1 MLIYLLVNSVLEV
14 VPNGNIALEA
24 LLVALEGVT
33 LNRTYKTLIKKSHE
47 RQKLPETQKENCL
60 DKSPLILTRSPI
72 RITANTIN
80 GSAVAAANRER
91 ILLLRCGD
99 IEQNPGPEPRGE
111 QQRKKFSSTV
121 VTSYNVRGIN
131 DEKKLRHLINKV
143 YKDMKRNSTES
154 IICFQE
160 TFVEKE
166 GKLSYLWRGNL
177 HLTPGTGSSCGCLT
191 LTSSNLN
198 ILEAADLDGRA
209 HIISCQRTNEQ
220 DTAYVIANIYAPNPN
235 NLEKIDF
242 FDRVLDKVQDFKERF
257 NCSNVIIAGDFN
269 LNFDWKEAK
278 NRQYTAQERRVADF
292 VKENTEALQLKDCW
306 ENRNK
311 FTWRRPNT
319 EIFSTIDRILYSS
332 QTLAL
337 NSVDTNWSYRF
348 SDHAAVVA
356 DFSIKDKYIGPR
368 TRLTRLDPSLV
379 KSSKYRPKIEQGF
392 RDMMETAPHD
402 WNPHLKLE
410 FAKVCI
416 RTVVEQAQA
425 ERKRQEKTEEEEL
438 NDEIELSVNKLASGD
453 GIDTHN
459 LIDYVEEL
467 RVRKQ
472 VIIEERGTR
481 LAEKLGTKWYNEGEK
496 STRYFMSLL
505 NRSLP
510 DRFELI
516 QGEDNVVISDPAR
529 IEEAIVKFY
538 KTLYEEHGL
547 AANDDQDFFNHI
559 ESISGEDN
567 DFIARE
573 MTTGELLETLQT
585 CADSSPGP
593 DGIPYS
599 ILRLLWPIYGDLLSK
614 AWKYSLEK
622 RSLPPSHKT
631 SFLRL
636 IPKAGKDLKKLTNW
650 RPITLSNCDHKLI
663 TKTYAKRLCEKVSS
677 KISGCQTAYL

>member
-1 MLIYLLVNSVLEV
+1 MYILQSSSARTLEQASRVLFRSRRTLQKEFFFSRTTAIRSSERYPTWSLQVSQSFFTIIQYKKHVFYLKLSRKRFLNSKSADVCVALPARRRNFLNYLKSLKCLFRFIQSLNHCFFRSLPHLKQRLLAVFRSYLLCFGLKCRHCPKTVLKQHPKLERSYKANLKKNKLSRTCCSRSCPCCSRRWPCHLKPILQNVHKFSIWHCDSHHIFEKGIYENLVIVPTSTPLQTPRKRNNYLHKRATGSYVMLIYLLVNSVLEV

-269 LNFDWKEAK
+269 LIFDRKEAK

-292 VKENTEALQLKDCW
+292 VKENTEALPLFK
-306 ENRNK
+306 
-311 FTWRRPNT
+311 
-319 EIFSTIDRILYSS
+319 
-332 QTLAL
+332 
-337 NSVDTNWSYRF
+337 
-348 SDHAAVVA
+348 
-356 DFSIKDKYIGPR
+356 
-368 TRLTRLDPSLV
+368 
-379 KSSKYRPKIEQGF
+379 
-392 RDMMETAPHD
+392 
-402 WNPHLKLE
+402 NP
-410 FAKVCI
+410 
-416 RTVVEQAQA
+416 
-425 ERKRQEKTEEEEL
+425 
-438 NDEIELSVNKLASGD
+438 
-453 GIDTHN
+453 
-459 LIDYVEEL
+459 
-467 RVRKQ
+467 
-472 VIIEERGTR
+472 
-481 LAEKLGTKWYNEGEK
+481 
-496 STRYFMSLL
+496 
-505 NRSLP
+505 
-510 DRFELI
+510 
-516 QGEDNVVISDPAR
+516 
-529 IEEAIVKFY
+529 
-538 KTLYEEHGL
+538 
-547 AANDDQDFFNHI
+547 
-559 ESISGEDN
+559 
-567 DFIARE
+567 
-573 MTTGELLETLQT
+573 
-585 CADSSPGP
+585 
-593 DGIPYS
+593 
-599 ILRLLWPIYGDLLSK
+599 
-614 AWKYSLEK
+614 
-622 RSLPPSHKT
+622 
-631 SFLRL
+631 
-636 IPKAGKDLKKLTNW
+636 
-650 RPITLSNCDHKLI
+650 
-663 TKTYAKRLCEKVSS
+663 
-677 KISGCQTAYL
+677 